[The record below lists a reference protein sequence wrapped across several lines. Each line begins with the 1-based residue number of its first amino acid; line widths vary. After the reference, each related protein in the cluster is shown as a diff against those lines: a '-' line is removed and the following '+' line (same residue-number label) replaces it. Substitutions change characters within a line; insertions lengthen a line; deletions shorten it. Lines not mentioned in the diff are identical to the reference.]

1 MYIASIPNNTKKNQQ
16 LTEVCLKAKHSKTK
30 MDNTVLSTV
39 YNEFVSKAIH
49 ARFGTVFGDWKQK
62 FVSKHGEVAFRIKL
76 KASGGSKKKEASSK
90 KGKSNTKG
98 SKKVTPEPTEPRT
111 STEFDNPQLDED
123 IAGAPNDFCMGN
135 IQTGPA

>member
-1 MYIASIPNNTKKNQQ
+1 MLDLAQCS
-16 LTEVCLKAKHSKTK
+16 
-30 MDNTVLSTV
+30 
-39 YNEFVSKAIH
+39 AIVN
-49 ARFGTVFGDWKQK
+49 RR
-62 FVSKHGEVAFRIKL
+62 FVSKHDEVEFRIKL

-123 IAGAPNDFCMGN
+123 IAGAPNELCMGN

>member
-1 MYIASIPNNTKKNQQ
+1 MLDLEQCS
-16 LTEVCLKAKHSKTK
+16 
-30 MDNTVLSTV
+30 
-39 YNEFVSKAIH
+39 AIGN
-49 ARFGTVFGDWKQK
+49 RR
-62 FVSKHGEVAFRIKL
+62 FVSKHGEVAFRTKL
-76 KASGGSKKKEASSK
+76 KASEGSKKKGVSSK

>member
-1 MYIASIPNNTKKNQQ
+1 
-16 LTEVCLKAKHSKTK
+16 

-49 ARFGTVFGDWKQK
+49 ARFGTVFGNCKQK
-62 FVSKHGEVAFRIKL
+62 VCL
-76 KASGGSKKKEASSK
+76 KAQRGGVPNKDESKCGGSKKRGASSK

-111 STEFDNPQLDED
+111 SKDLIICNGTKTLLEHQMNFAWAIFKQV
-123 IAGAPNDFCMGN
+123 
-135 IQTGPA
+135 

>member
-1 MYIASIPNNTKKNQQ
+1 
-16 LTEVCLKAKHSKTK
+16 

-76 KASGGSKKKEASSK
+76 KASGGSKKREASSK

-111 STEFDNPQLDED
+111 STELDNPQLDKD
-123 IAGAPNDFCMGN
+123 IAVAPNELCMGN
-135 IQTGPA
+135 IQTSPA